1 MENKDIE
8 IIEEEKEGISIGDIC
23 KKIWHAKITLGVTF
37 VIATVVCVLAWLS
50 DFLIFLKLFT
60 TYFLR

>member
-37 VIATVVCVLAWLS
+37 VIATVVCVLA
-50 DFLIFLKLFT
+50 
-60 TYFLR
+60 